1 MASDINSRL
10 AQLRTRRKGPV
21 NLSQESLTKAGA
33 LNERVVLDEALAPED
48 WEKRGNSSQQWTRYV
63 IGAMEA
69 VGAKYTQVSKDTA
82 DKVANQL
89 KDRLARAGIRAQ
101 FELQGSVPLNVH
113 IKGVSDVDLLAL
125 SLQYRT
131 YDEDGIKALQGG
143 YTNSATMTG
152 ADCLRALRSQIE
164 KDLREAY
171 PAADLDITG
180 AKAVKISGGS
190 LARHVD
196 VVPSHWYD
204 TKAYQAS
211 QRQADRAVKI
221 YDKKN
226 HKTMANLPFL
236 HIDRIATRCD
246 TTRGGLRKAI
256 RLCKNVKS
264 DSDRDIQLSSYD
276 LGAIMYHADTTAL
289 SGIAG
294 IPNELAVLAETQRHL
309 DALWQNPAWA
319 ETLYVPDGSR
329 KIFDTPEKRGW
340 LGALSME
347 MDDLLANVF
356 SESAPGQLWSSSTPA
371 RKREVIKAM
380 GI

>member
-33 LNERVVLDEALAPED
+33 LNGRVALDEAWAPED
-48 WEKRGNSSQQWTRYV
+48 WEKRGNASQQWTRYV
-63 IGAMEA
+63 LGAMAE
-69 VGAKYTQVSKDTA
+69 VGAKYTQVSKETA

-125 SLQYRT
+125 SLDYRT
-131 YDEDGIKALQGG
+131 YDGDGIKALQGG
-143 YTNSATMTG
+143 YTSSATRTG
-152 ADCLRALRSQIE
+152 ADYLRALRLQIE

-171 PAADLDITG
+171 PAANLDTKG

-226 HKTMANLPFL
+226 HETMANLPFL

-276 LGAIMYHADTTAL
+276 IGAIMYHADTTAL

-309 DALWQNPAWA
+309 DTLWQNPVWA
-319 ETLYVPDGSR
+319 ETLYVPDGRR

-340 LGALSME
+340 LLALSME
-347 MDDLLANVF
+347 MDELLANVF
-356 SESAPGQLWSSSTPA
+356 SESAPGQLWSSLTPA

-380 GI
+380 GV

>member
-1 MASDINSRL
+1 MTSDINSRL
-10 AQLRTRRKGPV
+10 AQLRTRRKGSV
-21 NLSQESLTKAGA
+21 NLSLESLTKAGSLDGRIV
-33 LNERVVLDEALAPED
+33 LNEASALED
-48 WEKRGNSSQQWTRYV
+48 WENRGNASQQWTRYV

-113 IKGVSDVDLLAL
+113 IKGISDVDLLAL
-125 SLQYRT
+125 TLQYLT
-131 YDEDGIKALQGG
+131 YDDDGIKALQGG
-143 YTNSATMTG
+143 YTNSAMTG
-152 ADCLRALRSQIE
+152 AAHLRALRLQIE
-164 KDLREAY
+164 SDLREAY
-171 PAADLDITG
+171 PAANLDTKG

-204 TKAYQAS
+204 TKAYQKS
-211 QRQADRAVKI
+211 RRQADRAVKI

-226 HKTMANLPFL
+226 HETMANLPFL
-236 HIDRIATRCD
+236 HIDRIATRCN

-276 LGAIMYHADTTAL
+276 LGAIMYYADTTAL
-289 SGIAG
+289 YGIAG

-319 ETLYVPDGSR
+319 KTLYVPDGSR
-329 KIFDTPEKRGW
+329 KIFDTPEKHGW
-340 LGALSME
+340 LGALSMD

-356 SESAPGQLWSSSTPA
+356 SEIAPGKLWPSSTPA

-380 GI
+380 GV